1 MIDNFL
7 RPPRGLSEVVADTLR
22 GLGALSVILA
32 AVFFELTDAGVIA
45 FTLPGLVAPRFIG
58 IKPWPDI
65 MLSVTLLVAAWSSVL
80 DLYTRITWWDLVVH
94 FFCVGVLAV
103 GCYLFLARLRIVPTP
118 FTSGFTSPGGV
129 ILTTTFGLALGSL
142 WEMVEWLGYA
152 YITSDIYVTYEDTI
166 SDMATGGL
174 GALGMGFAVAYLPLL
189 HTAHPTSA
197 SAPPMSE
204 GKSRLN
210 RQRSTDRDSDPGSSS
225 SMVCRVSPEKDLL
238 D

>member
-7 RPPRGLSEVVADTLR
+7 RPPRGLSEVVADALR
-22 GLGALSVILA
+22 GIGVLSVILA

-58 IKPWPDI
+58 MKPWPDI

-80 DLYTRITWWDLVVH
+80 DLYTRIAWWDLVVH
-94 FFCVGVLAV
+94 FFCAGVLAV

-142 WEMVEWLGYA
+142 WEMVEWA
-152 YITSDIYVTYEDTI
+152 
-166 SDMATGGL
+166 
-174 GALGMGFAVAYLPLL
+174 
-189 HTAHPTSA
+189 
-197 SAPPMSE
+197 
-204 GKSRLN
+204 
-210 RQRSTDRDSDPGSSS
+210 
-225 SMVCRVSPEKDLL
+225 
-238 D
+238 